1 MLPCPLRA
9 LRVKL
14 NSICFFMIIILFL
27 LVLLYQFEIMIIQSK
42 MKNHRTIKTV
52 KPEIKTSSEVVEDTK
67 LLKEQMKDSKL
78 PREKMKD
85 TKLSREDFQK
95 QQVNYTEEMI
105 FRKKVM
111 KNACHKRGLDRHG
124 IDSLHQVNPWEYFI
138 NEKYKLVW
146 CNIFKSASSS
156 WMYIFNVLSGYS
168 PEYLEKSKRVPLN
181 MARDKYGR
189 PKEEE
194 LLKMLRGDNVTSMII
209 GRFVKFC
216 VSRFTGQ

>member
-1 MLPCPLRA
+1 
-9 LRVKL
+9 
-14 NSICFFMIIILFL
+14 
-27 LVLLYQFEIMIIQSK
+27 
-42 MKNHRTIKTV
+42 MKNQPTIKTV
-52 KPEIKTSSEVVEDTK
+52 KPEIKTSSEVVKDTK
-67 LLKEQMKDSKL
+67 LLKEQMKDTKL

-95 QQVNYTEEMI
+95 QQVNYTEEMMY
-105 FRKKVM
+105 RKKVM
-111 KNACHKRGLDRHG
+111 KSACHKRGLDRHG

-194 LLKMLRGDNVTSMII
+194 LLKMLREDNVTSMII

-216 VSRFTGQ
+216 VSRFTGHWSFISSKDEWERRHRSSLNLFCA